1 MHLIVRIIN
10 YVLSAK
16 SFLSQLHIR
25 KKLCIIRKKL
35 CIIIL
40 NSYIDITIVVVITTT
55 NLFIN
60 TQPCFFIRPY
70 LVFNSMETASH
81 ARNYPI
87 NLVNRQ

>member
-16 SFLSQLHIR
+16 SFLSQLH
-25 KKLCIIRKKL
+25 IRKKL